1 MSHTYGSPSNES
13 GTSSAMVVCGDSM
26 KSVDQDVGTV
36 ANLGSTEGSR
46 SGMNVSSKAL
56 DSRGKRA
63 CLCTFCIVG
72 MDIPTVARSLAKD
85 YILS

>member
-1 MSHTYGSPSNES
+1 
-13 GTSSAMVVCGDSM
+13 M

-63 CLCTFCIVG
+63 CLSTFSIVWIYG
-72 MDIPTVARSLAKD
+72 TSTKFGKGLHTIVATT
-85 YILS
+85 YTY